1 MTSESNVSRNPVR
14 WYSREFRALS
24 VARQV
29 ENGWN
34 AAAFC
39 RQEGIS
45 SKTFYRWRRLARS
58 DSRSGLVLA
67 PVTVRPDAPVRD
79 AASHQVE
86 LELHLKNG
94 RCVRARVAPR
104 TDLLAA
110 TLGAMEALP

>member
-29 ENGWN
+29 ESGWN

-94 RCVRARVAPR
+94 RCVQARVP
-104 TDLLAA
+104 AA
-110 TLGAMEALP
+110 SLPLRCVLEALEGLS